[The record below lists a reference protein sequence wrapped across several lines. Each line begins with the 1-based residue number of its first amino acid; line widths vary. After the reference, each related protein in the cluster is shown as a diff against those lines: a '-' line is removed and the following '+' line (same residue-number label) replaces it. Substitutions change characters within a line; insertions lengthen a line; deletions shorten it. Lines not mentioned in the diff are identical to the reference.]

1 MTGNTVQVPQDRV
14 EQDFAE
20 VLADVVSAEQV
31 PVDSHFFH
39 DLGADSLVMAR
50 FCARIRKRAVL
61 PPVSMKDVYRNPTVR
76 SLATALT
83 PALTSAAGPGPGPAA
98 DVSLSVSVPAVPG
111 PAPAAASASAPV
123 SPAGS
128 VPAPASATDPV
139 AETGRAGAR
148 QGAYVICG
156 FLQLLLFLGYSCLAA
171 LAAVEGGA
179 WVADA
184 SGAAGAYARSVAM
197 AAVGLAGLCAFPVA
211 AKWILIG
218 RFTERQFPVWSLAYV
233 RFWCVRTLIRTSPV
247 RLFIGSPLYTLY
259 LRALGARIGRN
270 VAVFSTHAPV
280 CADLLTI
287 GDGTVIRR
295 NVFLACYRAES
306 GRIRTGRVTLGRDVH
321 VGDQCVLETGTSM
334 GDGARLGHASALF
347 AGQSVPAG
355 AYWHGSPAQP
365 APVPPPALP
374 ALAPAAT
381 AAATATG
388 TSPGTDASPGTGT
401 GAGPYSDPAAAA
413 GDRRRWAYPLLQ
425 LLAQVGI
432 VLPVAF
438 FTAEIVLTRVPPLNV
453 LTGHRPG
460 AFTGVAFYAEALAGS
475 FVLFFGAV
483 LAGLAV
489 TMIVPRLLNR
499 LIEPDKVY
507 PLYGVH
513 YAVHRGV
520 AALTNRMFLTTLFGD
535 SSAIVHYL
543 RRLGYDLCRIEQT
556 GSNFGIEVKQD
567 SPYLSRIGTGTMVAD
582 GLSLI
587 NAEYSGTSFRL
598 SRVAVGAHSFLGNNI
613 AYPSGG
619 RTGDNCLLATK
630 VQVPLDGPVREG
642 VGLLGSPCFEIPRT
656 VTRDNVLREPAGG
669 LDPARLLAAKNRHN
683 TLTAALY
690 LLVRWL
696 HFFLITLIAAGA
708 TALHAVVGAPV
719 IAVAGALVLACTV
732 VHYALFERA
741 VTRFRSLAP
750 LNCSIYEDAFWRH
763 ERFWKLASIG
773 YEQIFDGTPYKN
785 LVWRLLGVRLGKR
798 VFDDGCS
805 IVERTL
811 TAIGDECTLNAGSV
825 IQCHS
830 QEDGAFKSD
839 RSTLAARCTLGVG
852 AFVHYGVSIGEGAQ
866 LACDSFLMKGEEI
879 PEGARWGGN
888 PARPV
893 PLQAGQ

>member
-1 MTGNTVQVPQDRV
+1 M
-14 EQDFAE
+14 
-20 VLADVVSAEQV
+20 SAEQV

-50 FCARIRKRAVL
+50 FCARIRKRADL

-76 SLATALT
+76 SLALALT
-83 PALTSAAGPGPGPAA
+83 PAHTPAEES
-98 DVSLSVSVPAVPG
+98 VPVPVSVPVR
-111 PAPAAASASAPV
+111 APA
-123 SPAGS
+123 S
-128 VPAPASATDPV
+128 VPAPPSAADSVRAPASAEGPA

-148 QGAYVICG
+148 QGAYVVCG
-156 FLQLLLFLGYSCLAA
+156 ILQLLLFLGYSCLAA

-179 WVADA
+179 WVAAA
-184 SGAAGAYARSVAM
+184 SGVAGTYARSVAV
-197 AAVGLAGLCAFPVA
+197 AAVGLAALCAFPVA

-247 RLFIGSPLYTLY
+247 RLFTGSPLYSLY

-270 VAVFSTHAPV
+270 VAVFSAHAPV

-295 NVFLACYRAES
+295 NVFLTCYRAES
-306 GRIRTGRVTLGRDVH
+306 GRIHTGRVTLGRDAH
-321 VGDQCVLETGTSM
+321 VGEQSVLETGTSM

-365 APVPPPALP
+365 APAPAPALP
-374 ALAPAAT
+374 ALAP
-381 AAATATG
+381 
-388 TSPGTDASPGTGT
+388 TSTSTRTGT
-401 GAGPYSDPAAAA
+401 GAGTGTDLVAG

-432 VLPVAF
+432 CLPVAF
-438 FTAEIVLTRVPPLNV
+438 LAAELVLTRVPPLNV

-460 AFTGVAFYAEALAGS
+460 AFTSVGFYAEALAGS
-475 FVLFFGAV
+475 FVLFFGAL

-489 TMIVPRLLNR
+489 TMVVPRLLNR

-507 PLYGVH
+507 PLYGLH

-520 AALTNRMFLTTLFGD
+520 AALTNRMFFTTLFGD

-556 GSNFGIEVKQD
+556 GSNFGIEIKHD
-567 SPYLSRIGTGTMVAD
+567 SPYLSTIGTGTMVAD
-582 GLSLI
+582 GLHLI
-587 NAEYSGTSFRL
+587 NADYSSTSFRL
-598 SRVAVGAHSFLGNNI
+598 SRVTVGAHSFLGNNI

-619 RTGDNCLLATK
+619 RAGDNCLLGTK

-669 LDPARLLAAKNRHN
+669 MEPARLLAAKNRHN

-708 TALHAVVGAPV
+708 AALHPVAGAPV

-750 LNCSIYEDAFWRH
+750 LSCSIYEDAFWRH

-773 YEQIFDGTPYKN
+773 YERIFDGTPYKN

-839 RSTLAARCTLGVG
+839 HTTLAARCTLGVG
-852 AFVHYGVSIGEGAQ
+852 AFVHYGVSIGEDAQ
-866 LACDSFLMKGEEI
+866 LACDSFLMKGEEV
-879 PEGARWGGN
+879 PERARWGGN
-888 PARPV
+888 PARPLPQSV
-893 PLQAGQ
+893 GH